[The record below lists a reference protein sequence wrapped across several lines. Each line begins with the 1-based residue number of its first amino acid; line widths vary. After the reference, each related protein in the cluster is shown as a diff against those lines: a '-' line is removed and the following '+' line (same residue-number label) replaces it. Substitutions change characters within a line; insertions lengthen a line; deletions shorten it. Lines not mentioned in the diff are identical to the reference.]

1 MKTIIGMPSDLHEP
15 FELPRATAHDT
26 GVRHKRTNQGT
37 PVYIP
42 LTVSRRRKLDA
53 CRLNLPKPQP
63 KAMRQST
70 AQCIAFGLVCFVTAA
85 IVWCL

>member
-1 MKTIIGMPSDLHEP
+1 MKTIIGMPNDLHDP
-15 FELPRATAHDT
+15 FELPRATAQDT
-26 GVRHKRTNQGT
+26 GVRYRGT

-53 CRLNLPKPQP
+53 CRLNLPKPR

-70 AQCIAFGLVCFVTAA
+70 AQTIAFGLVCFVTAA